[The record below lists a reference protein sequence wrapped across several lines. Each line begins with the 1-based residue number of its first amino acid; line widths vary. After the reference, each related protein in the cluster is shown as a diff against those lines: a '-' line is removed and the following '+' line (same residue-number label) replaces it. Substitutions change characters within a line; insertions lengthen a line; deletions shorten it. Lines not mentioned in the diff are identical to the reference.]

1 MGALVTCIEQK
12 VKFAVFVYR
21 METNKILEALA
32 PTMGNVNEIC
42 ETISNS
48 ALELAATP
56 LKEASDYPTIQN
68 VVGVML
74 ELKKAFQ
81 TIIPK

>member
-1 MGALVTCIEQK
+1 
-12 VKFAVFVYR
+12 

-42 ETISNS
+42 ETISNA

-56 LKEASDYPTIQN
+56 LKDVSDYPTIQN
-68 VVGVML
+68 VIGIML
-74 ELKKAFQ
+74 ELKKAFL
-81 TIIPK
+81 TNIPK